1 MLKMYLRNIIYFI
14 IFMFCQSHLSQEQH
28 LPFLDSLENLDI
40 KELTNKFNKKIKTSK
55 EEANIYANLILQK
68 HKNNGDKKGIVE
80 GYTLMVR
87 LHQNDLEKRIIYLDS
102 AISLSKNSKNIYYP
116 TILFVYKG
124 VIYADNGIFNKSLN
138 SYLKALESAKEKK
151 DLVYEYIIYHN
162 IALLKRRIGKYDE
175 AKILFKKC
183 LIYEKS
189 RLDKSKNVSNSYL
202 ETLTE
207 LVTTHRRNKE
217 IDSALILNKEGLAIS
232 NQRKIHCLFK
242 LNEGILNYYNN
253 NYVKAVNDIKIA
265 LNELYKPENDSYSE
279 YYNLIDGYFF
289 LGKSYE
295 AIKERNTA
303 IKYYKKVDSLV
314 SSTNYLVPEIRS
326 SYATIIDYYKSE
338 KDVEKQLH
346 YIRRLIKYDSILDH
360 NLVDLNVS
368 LSKDYDTPN
377 LLMEKERL
385 INSLR
390 TRNKESNVHLKI
402 SIISIIIIFTL
413 FLFNYKRKKKY
424 KLRFEELMNK
434 NQRKEPINIG
444 QENELE
450 ELSLDISKILINKI
464 LKGLDEFESN
474 NGFTQVNLTSNLL
487 AKQLQTNSKYLT
499 KVIKYYKQKNF
510 SPYIND
516 LRIEYIIN
524 RIKTEQKLQNYTI
537 KALSKEA
544 GFNSTEVFSK
554 YFYKKT
560 GIYPSYFIKKIQ
572 NTDNK

>member
-1 MLKMYLRNIIYFI
+1 M
-14 IFMFCQSHLSQEQH
+14 
-28 LPFLDSLENLDI
+28 ENLDI

>member
-1 MLKMYLRNIIYFI
+1 
-14 IFMFCQSHLSQEQH
+14 MFCQSHLSQEQH